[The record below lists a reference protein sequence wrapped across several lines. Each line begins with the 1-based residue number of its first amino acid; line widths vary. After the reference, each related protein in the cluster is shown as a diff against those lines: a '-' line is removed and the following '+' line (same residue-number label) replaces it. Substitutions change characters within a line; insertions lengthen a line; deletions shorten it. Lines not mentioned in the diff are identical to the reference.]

1 MNGRDLAVVL
11 IAGGILLILAFVIYR
26 PWVRLGAYVRMPM
39 MGYGMGFGILLVP
52 LLVLVVGVLGAIAFG
67 RREHGMRWSDRSNA
81 LEIIRERYA
90 KGEITKEQYE
100 QLKKDLE
107 Y

>member
-1 MNGRDLAVVL
+1 MNGRDLTVVL
-11 IAGGILLILAFVIYR
+11 IAGGILLVLGFFLYR
-26 PWVRLGAYVRMPM
+26 PLVGLGGYVRMPM
-39 MGYGMGFGILLVP
+39 MGHGMAFGMFLVP
-52 LLVLVVGVLGAIAFG
+52 LLVLVLLVAIAFG
-67 RREHGMRWSDRSNA
+67 RREHYGMRWSDRSNA

-90 KGEITKEQYE
+90 KGEIMKEQYE

>member
-1 MNGRDLAVVL
+1 MDSRDLVVVL
-11 IAGGILLILAFVIYR
+11 VAGGILLVLGFFVLR
-26 PWVRLGAYVRMPM
+26 PWVRLTGYVRMPM
-39 MGYGMGFGILLVP
+39 MGYGMAFSMLLVP
-52 LLVLVVGVLGAIAFG
+52 LLVLVLLVAIAFG
-67 RREHGMRWSDRSNA
+67 RRERYGMRMSDRSNA

>member
-1 MNGRDLAVVL
+1 MNSRDLAVVL
-11 IAGGILLILAFVIYR
+11 IAGGILLVLGFFLYR
-26 PWVRLGAYVRMPM
+26 PWIGLAGYVRMPM
-39 MGYGMGFGILLVP
+39 MGYGMAFGMFLVP
-52 LLVLVVGVLGAIAFG
+52 LLVLVFLAAIAFG
-67 RREHGMRWSDRSNA
+67 RREHYGMRMSDRSNA

-100 QLKKDLE
+100 QLRKDLE